1 MNVSSAAE
9 RKPAGRGGGTRR
21 RRGLAALLSLSLVLV
36 AAPGAAAPSV
46 PAGTAPTPQ
55 HQSVTLIT
63 GERVTVTTF
72 PDGRV
77 GYGIIRLDGVP
88 NGDVVQLTRN
98 GDRYVIPAYVLA
110 SGDDTLDLELFN
122 VTELLAQG
130 FDDTSAETLP
140 TIVEFTRAPREVES
154 LDRTRT
160 YRLLPAAAAEQPRDE
175 AEDLG
180 RALAEHVDDPTAA
193 DPLAGVERIWLDGRV
208 EKALDVSVP
217 QIGAPAAWE
226 AGFDGTGVKVAVLD
240 TGVDAD
246 HPDLAGKVVAEA
258 NFTEAATADDID
270 GHGTH
275 VAATIAGSGAA
286 SGGVHRGV
294 APGAEILNGKV
305 LDDFGGGTES
315 SVLAGMEWA
324 VAQGADVINMS
335 LGAGPTDG
343 TDPLSMAVNEL
354 TESSGALFVIAA
366 GNSGPESVSSPGT
379 ADLALTVGAVDD
391 NDQLADF
398 SSTGPRFGDFAIKP
412 EITAPGVDI
421 NAAAAGGSGYVEI
434 SGTSMAAPH
443 VAGAAAILAQAN
455 PEWAAGE
462 LKAALVSSAQPNPD
476 LTVYQQGG
484 GRVDVPAALAVEV
497 LAAPAVLDLGYFPY
511 PQVEAEPATRSVT
524 YTNTTDADTELNLEV
539 ALTAQDGSP
548 APEGAVSLSTQMLTL
563 PPGGTATVDVTVDPA
578 SGEPA
583 LYGGF
588 ITATSADGDVVR
600 TPVGYYKEPVRH
612 TLTLT
617 GIDRDGD
624 PGFGEQGVFLVANVE
639 TGEAFADFVFLSEA
653 DGASVDVRVPPGTYS
668 VIGFSAGEAW
678 VAELAELE
686 VVVDTDST
694 VVLDARDALP
704 VEVMVPHPRATQR
717 HLSLL
722 SALTTADGA
731 SYENVYAAGEDV
743 AVFAEPTEEATI
755 GSLVHVVQG
764 IYDAGP
770 RRLWDVM
777 FVEQGRIPA
786 DLTFE
791 VGPHNTATVT
801 ETFHAH
807 VPGTTY
813 LGLRYGFVPGLDGAY
828 AIDEV
833 VSAPTRRTA
842 VLSAGNGVEWNQEWM
857 HLDPENYTI
866 YQGYLTDEP
875 KAYEPGERVRSS
887 WYKQVSN
894 PTPNGSVRSEDT
906 LVTLIPEFGDGAGNI
921 GTADPGWDGPSID
934 TVSLRLYQGRTL
946 LGEASSGMFAELPL
960 RSSNARYRLVMETE
974 RNADWWT
981 MSTST
986 RTEWWFSSAP
996 SDENATVGMLGVGYS
1011 LPLDGLNRAAR
1022 SPIRMGLTVE
1032 DPTGTLTAP
1041 IERARV
1047 WTSTNDGRTWTEAT
1061 TVRRT
1066 GDHTFNVRLPA
1077 ASGPVSLKVVAFDE
1091 DGNRVSEEV
1100 IRAYNVR

>member
-1 MNVSSAAE
+1 MAV
-9 RKPAGRGGGTRR
+9 
-21 RRGLAALLSLSLVLV
+21 
-36 AAPGAAAPSV
+36 PGMASTGPGPEQGSGHEASPV
-46 PAGTAPTPQ
+46 PE
-55 HQSVTLIT
+55 HRSVTLIT

-77 GYGIIRLDGVP
+77 GYGITRLDGVP

-110 SGDDTLDLELFN
+110 SGEDTLDLELFN

-130 FDDTSAETLP
+130 FDDASTEALP
-140 TIVEFTRAPREVES
+140 TIVQFTRAAREVES

-160 YRLLPAAAAEQPRDE
+160 YRLLPAVAADQPRDE

-180 RALAEHVDDPTAA
+180 RALAEHVDDPTAT

-240 TGVDAD
+240 TGVDGD
-246 HPDLAGKVVAEA
+246 HPDLVGKVVTEA
-258 NFTEAATADDID
+258 NFSEAATTDDID

-275 VAATIAGSGAA
+275 VAATIAGTGAA

-294 APGAEILNGKV
+294 APGADILNGKV
-305 LDDFGGGTES
+305 LDDFGGGSES

-335 LGAGPTDG
+335 LGADPTDG
-343 TDPLSMAVNEL
+343 NDPMSMAVNEL

-366 GNSGPESVSSPGT
+366 GNSGPESVSTPGT

-398 SSTGPRFGDFAIKP
+398 SSTGPRFGDYAIKP

-421 NAAAAGGSGYVEI
+421 NAAAAGGSGYVEL
-434 SGTSMAAPH
+434 SGTSMATPH

-462 LKAALVSSAQPNPD
+462 LKNALVSSAQPNPD

-497 LAAPAVLDLGYFPY
+497 LASPAVLNLGYFPY
-511 PQVEAEPATRSVT
+511 PQVEVEPVTRSVT
-524 YTNTTDADTELNLEV
+524 YTNTTDTDVELSLEV
-539 ALTAQDGSP
+539 AVTAEDGSP
-548 APEGAVSLSTQMLTL
+548 APEGTVSLSAQTATV
-563 PPGGTATVDVTVDPA
+563 PAGGTATVDVTVDPGP
-578 SGEPA
+578 GEPA

-588 ITATSADGDVVR
+588 ITATSADGHVVR
-600 TPVGYYKEPVRH
+600 APVGYYKEPVRH

-617 GIDRDGD
+617 GLDLDGNA
-624 PGFGEQGVFLVANVE
+624 GFGEFGVFTVVNAESGE
-639 TGEAFADFVFLSEA
+639 TFGEFVYLSEA
-653 DGASVDVRVPPGTYS
+653 DGASVDLRVPPGTYS
-668 VIGFSAGEAW
+668 VIGFSSGDRW

-686 VVVDTDST
+686 VVVNEDRTI
-694 VVLDARDALP
+694 VLDARDAVP
-704 VEVMVPHPRATQR
+704 VEVAIPEPRAAVR
-717 HLSLL
+717 SLSL
-722 SALTTADGA
+722 SSELTTADGWSWGN
-731 SYENVYAAGEDV
+731 SYGVGAGIDL
-743 AVFAEPTEEATI
+743 FAEPTDEVTI
-755 GSLVHVVQG
+755 GSLVHAVQG
-764 IYDAGP
+764 TYDAGP
-770 RRLWDVM
+770 RRLWDVL

-801 ETFHAH
+801 QTFHAH
-807 VPGTTY
+807 VPDTTY
-813 LGLRYGFVPGLDGAY
+813 LGFRFGFAPGLSSASAWG
-828 AIDEV
+828 EE
-833 VSAPTRRTA
+833 VSAPTRRTE
-842 VLSAGNGVEWNQEWM
+842 VLSAGDGVTWNQEWM
-857 HLDPENYTI
+857 RLDPETFAF
-866 YQGYLTDEP
+866 YQGYLAGEAAT
-875 KAYEPGERVRSS
+875 YEPGETVRSS

-894 PTPNGSVRSEDT
+894 PTPYGSFRYEDT
-906 LVTLIPEFGDGAGNI
+906 LVALIPEFGDGAGNI
-921 GTADPGWDGPSID
+921 GQADPGWDAPSID

-946 LGEASSGMFAELPL
+946 LGEAPSGVFAELPL
-960 RSSNARYRLVMETE
+960 RPGNARYRLVMETE

-996 SDENATVGMLGVGYS
+996 GDEFATVGMLDVDYS
-1011 LPLDGLNRAAR
+1011 LPLDGLNRAAGT
-1022 SPIRMGLTVE
+1022 PIRMGLTVE

-1047 WTSTNDGRTWTEAT
+1047 WTSTNDGRTWTETT
-1061 TVRRT
+1061 TVRRS

-1077 ASGPVSLKVVAFDE
+1077 ATGPVSLKVIAFDE
-1091 DGNRVSEEV
+1091 DGNRVSQEV